1 MAGRLAGRVGLVT
14 GASRG
19 IGLATAARMVA
30 EGARV
35 CITARKPEPLAAAVA
50 GLGGPEH
57 AIGVAGRADDPEH
70 QAEAI
75 ARTTAEFGP
84 ITMLV
89 NNAGINVA
97 FGPLLE
103 LDMAAGRKIF
113 EVNAL
118 APLSWIQHVCRAG
131 MRESG
136 GCIVNM
142 CSAAGISSAPGI
154 AFYGATK
161 AMLAQLTRDLAVELA
176 PGIRVCAVAP
186 AVVKTDFARVLY
198 KERENEVAA
207 RYPLHRLGESTD
219 VSGVVA
225 FLLSDDAAWI
235 TGQTVV
241 IDGGLTLTGGLAP

>member
-1 MAGRLAGRVGLVT
+1 MVG
-14 GASRG
+14 
-19 IGLATAARMVA
+19 

-35 CITARKPEPLAAAVA
+35 CITARKPDPLAAAVEE
-50 GLGGPEH
+50 LGGPEH
-57 AIGVAGRADDPEH
+57 AIAVAGRADDRDH

-75 ARTTAEFGP
+75 ARTTNEFGP

-97 FGPLLE
+97 FGPLME
-103 LDMAAGRKIF
+103 IDPAAARKIF

-118 APLSWIQHVCRAG
+118 APLSWIQQVYRAG

-142 CSAAGISSAPGI
+142 SSAAGVNSAHGI

-161 AMLAQLTRDLAVELA
+161 AMLSQLTRDLAVELG
-176 PGIRVCAVAP
+176 PEIRVCAVAP
-186 AVVKTDFARVLY
+186 AVVKTEFASVLY
-198 KERENEVAA
+198 KEREELVAA
-207 RYPLHRLGESTD
+207 RYPLRRLGEATD

-225 FLLSDDAAWI
+225 FLLSDDAAWL

-241 IDGGLTLTGGLAP
+241 VDGGLTLTGGLVP

>member
-35 CITARKPEPLAAAVA
+35 CITARGPEPLAAAVEQ
-50 GLGGPEH
+50 LGGPDH
-57 AIGVAGRADDPEH
+57 AIAVAGRADDPDH

-75 ARTTAEFGP
+75 ARTSAEFGP

-97 FGPLLE
+97 FGPLME
-103 LDMAAGRKIF
+103 IEAAAARKIF

-118 APLSWIQHVCRAG
+118 APLSWVQRVCAAG

-142 CSAAGISSAPGI
+142 SSAAGVNSAPGI

-161 AMLAQLTRDLAVELA
+161 AMLSQLTRDLAVELG

-186 AVVKTDFARVLY
+186 AVVKTTFASVLY
-198 KERENEVAA
+198 KEREELVAA
-207 RYPLHRLGESTD
+207 RYPLRRLGEATD

-225 FLLSDDAAWI
+225 FLLSDDAAWL
-235 TGQTVV
+235 TGQTLVV
-241 IDGGLTLTGGLAP
+241 DGGLTLTGGLVP